1 MENGEI
7 QLSHEYHQAIIEI
20 FHQLD
25 LDESGS
31 LSKAEFNL
39 YNWRTSGMEM
49 KVNKTNFFKKRELGF
64 ALLHINFHVL
74 DDLTN
79 FCLFYVIFQ
88 CCQLCS
94 ILSNF

>member
-49 KVNKTNFFKKRELGF
+49 KVNKTNFFKKRELCF
-64 ALLHINFHVL
+64 ALLHINFHVH
-74 DDLTN
+74 DDLT
-79 FCLFYVIFQ
+79 IFV
-88 CCQLCS
+88 CF
-94 ILSNF
+94 I

>member
-49 KVNKTNFFKKRELGF
+49 KVNKTNFFKSARF
-64 ALLHINFHVL
+64 ISHF
-74 DDLTN
+74 
-79 FCLFYVIFQ
+79 
-88 CCQLCS
+88 
-94 ILSNF
+94 